1 MRDLIILFVQVI
13 VTICRLLRPSGARSV
28 IAEFILLKQQL
39 LILNRSRKRAPN
51 LRASDRFI
59 AGVCSMF
66 MKSSRLIRSAIVL
79 KPSTLLSI
87 HHALRN
93 RKYRFL
99 FSQKR
104 AQKPGPHGPSKEL
117 IDAIVDAKR
126 RNPTWGCPRIAQ
138 QIALAF
144 GIPLDKDIVR
154 RSLAVHYKPNPDSG
168 GPSWL
173 TFLVHMKDSLW
184 SLDLFRC
191 ESISL
196 RTHWILV
203 VMDQFTRR
211 IVGFGVHA
219 GNVDGTALCRMFNHA
234 ISGRGAMPKYLS
246 SDNDP
251 LFLFERWKAN
261 LRILDVAEIKTVP
274 YVPLSHPFIE
284 RLIGTMRREYLDR
297 IMFWT
302 RSDLEDKLL
311 DFRDYYNNHRA
322 QSSLE
327 GQTPNREIRD
337 SQPFAELHS
346 YRWQSHC
353 RGLYQT
359 PIAA

>member
-1 MRDLIILFVQVI
+1 MRDFVILLVHAI
-13 VTICRLLRPSGARSV
+13 VTICRLLRPGGARSV
-28 IAEFILLKQQL
+28 IAESILLKQQL

-51 LRASDRFI
+51 LQASDRFI
-59 AGVCSMF
+59 AGVCSLF

-93 RKYRFL
+93 RKYRTL
-99 FSQKR
+99 FSHKR
-104 AQKPGPHGPSKEL
+104 NGKPGPHGPSKEL
-117 IDAIVDAKR
+117 IDAIVDTKR

-138 QIALAF
+138 QITLAF
-144 GIPLDKDIVR
+144 GIPMDKDIMR
-154 RSLAVHYKPNPDSG
+154 RVLASHYKPDPDSC

-173 TFLVHMKDSLW
+173 TFLGHIKDSLW

-191 ESISL
+191 ESIAL

-211 IVGFGVHA
+211 IIGFGIHA
-219 GNVDGTALCRMFNHA
+219 GDVDGIALCRMFNHA
-234 ISGRGAMPKYLS
+234 ISGQKSIPTYLS

-251 LFLFERWKAN
+251 LFLFERWNAN

-284 RLIGTMRREYLDR
+284 RLIGTVRREYLDR
-297 IMFWT
+297 VMFWT
-302 RSDLEDKLL
+302 CSDLENKLL
-311 DFRDYYNNHRA
+311 DFQNYYNNHRTH
-322 QSSLE
+322 SSRE
-327 GQTPNREIRD
+327 GRPPDQD
-337 SQPFAELHS
+337 SRGSQLFADIHS
-346 YRWQSHC
+346 YRWQSQCH
-353 RGLYQT
+353 GLYQI
-359 PIAA
+359 PVAA